1 MHLKTLNLIN
11 YKNFKNQTFEF
22 NSKVNC
28 FVGSNGVGKTNILD
42 AIYHLSFGK
51 SYFNPIASQNIKHGE
66 DFFVVDGR
74 YSKDLKEEKIIVSLK
89 KGGKKVIKRNSKSYN
104 RFSDHIGLLPLVI
117 ISPVDRDLITE
128 GSDLRRKFIDG
139 VISQN
144 DKIYLDQIIRYN
156 KILFQRN
163 SLLKQFYLSRTFD
176 HDTIEIYDEQLSKI
190 GNLIFN
196 KRKEFLEL
204 FTPIFFEK
212 YSIISNNKEKV
223 NLNYKSQLKNHRLQD
238 LLISNIEKDKV
249 LQYTSAG
256 IHKDD
261 IEFLIGNYP
270 IKKFGS
276 QGQQK
281 SFLIA
286 LKLAQYE
293 VLKAKSGNSPILL
306 LDDIFDKLDSKRV
319 KQIIRMVN
327 DSNFGQLFISDTDA
341 KRTENVVK
349 SAHDNYEIFKL

>member
-176 HDTIEIYDEQLSKI
+176 NDTIEIYDEQLSKI

-204 FTPIFFEK
+204 FSPIFFEK

-238 LLISNIEKDKV
+238 LLTSNIEKDKV
-249 LQYTSAG
+249 LQYTSVG

-261 IEFLIGNYP
+261 IEFMIGNYP
-270 IKKFGS
+270 VKKFGS

-293 VLKAKSGNSPILL
+293 VLKAKSGTSPILL

-319 KQIIRMVN
+319 KQIIKMVN

>member
-204 FTPIFFEK
+204 FSPIFFEK
-212 YSIISNNKEKV
+212 YSNISNNKEKV

-256 IHKDD
+256 THKDD

-319 KQIIRMVN
+319 KQIIKMVN

>member
-74 YSKDLKEEKIIVSLK
+74 YLKDLKEEKIIVSLK

-204 FTPIFFEK
+204 FSPIFFEK
-212 YSIISNNKEKV
+212 YSNISNNKEKV

-256 IHKDD
+256 THKDD

-319 KQIIRMVN
+319 KQIIKMVN

>member
-1 MHLKTLNLIN
+1 MHLKKLNLIN

-51 SYFNPIASQNIKHGE
+51 SYFNPITSQNIKHGE

-74 YSKDLKEEKIIVSLK
+74 YLKELKEEKIIVSLK

-176 HDTIEIYDEQLSKI
+176 RDTIEIYDEQLSKI

-204 FTPIFFEK
+204 FSPIFFEK

-249 LQYTSAG
+249 LQYTSVG
-256 IHKDD
+256 THKDD
-261 IEFLIGNYP
+261 IEFMIGNYP

-319 KQIIRMVN
+319 KQIIKMVN

-349 SAHDNYEIFKL
+349 SAHENYEIFKL

>member
-256 IHKDD
+256 THKDD

-293 VLKAKSGNSPILL
+293 VLKAKSGTSPILL

-319 KQIIRMVN
+319 KQIIKMVN

>member
-204 FTPIFFEK
+204 FSPIFFEK

-256 IHKDD
+256 THKDD

-306 LDDIFDKLDSKRV
+306 LDDIFDKLDSERV
-319 KQIIRMVN
+319 KQIIKMVN

>member
-74 YSKDLKEEKIIVSLK
+74 YSKESKDEKIVVSLK

-156 KILFQRN
+156 KVLFQRN

-204 FTPIFFEK
+204 FLPIFFEK

-249 LQYTSAG
+249 LQYTSVG
-256 IHKDD
+256 THKDD
-261 IEFLIGNYP
+261 IEFMIGNYP

-319 KQIIRMVN
+319 KQIIKMVN

-349 SAHDNYEIFKL
+349 SAHENYEIFKL

>member
-204 FTPIFFEK
+204 FSPIFFEK
-212 YSIISNNKEKV
+212 YSTISNNKEKV

-249 LQYTSAG
+249 LQYTSVG
-256 IHKDD
+256 THKDD
-261 IEFLIGNYP
+261 IEFMIGNYP

-319 KQIIRMVN
+319 KQIIKMVN

>member
-66 DFFVVDGR
+66 NFFVVDGR

-156 KILFQRN
+156 KILSQRN
-163 SLLKQFYLSRTFD
+163 SLLRQFYLSRTFD

-204 FTPIFFEK
+204 FSPIFFEK

-256 IHKDD
+256 THKDD

-319 KQIIRMVN
+319 KQIIKMVN

>member
-51 SYFNPIASQNIKHGE
+51 SYFNPITSQNIKHGE

-204 FTPIFFEK
+204 FSPIFFEK

-256 IHKDD
+256 THKDD

-319 KQIIRMVN
+319 KQIIKMVN

>member
-117 ISPVDRDLITE
+117 ISPIDRDLITE

-163 SLLKQFYLSRTFD
+163 SLLKQFNLSRTFD

-256 IHKDD
+256 THKDD

-319 KQIIRMVN
+319 KQIIKMVN

>member
-1 MHLKTLNLIN
+1 
-11 YKNFKNQTFEF
+11 
-22 NSKVNC
+22 
-28 FVGSNGVGKTNILD
+28 
-42 AIYHLSFGK
+42 
-51 SYFNPIASQNIKHGE
+51 
-66 DFFVVDGR
+66 
-74 YSKDLKEEKIIVSLK
+74 VSLK

-204 FTPIFFEK
+204 FSPIFFEK

-256 IHKDD
+256 THKDD

-306 LDDIFDKLDSKRV
+306 LDDIFDKLDSERV
-319 KQIIRMVN
+319 KQIIKMVN

-349 SAHDNYEIFKL
+349 SAHDNYEIFEL

>member
-163 SLLKQFYLSRTFD
+163 SLLKQFYLNRTFD
-176 HDTIEIYDEQLSKI
+176 RDTIEIYDEQLSKI
-190 GNLIFN
+190 GTLIFN

-204 FTPIFFEK
+204 FSPIFFEK
-212 YSIISNNKEKV
+212 YSNISNNKEKV

-256 IHKDD
+256 THKDD

-319 KQIIRMVN
+319 KQIIKMVN

>member
-204 FTPIFFEK
+204 FSPIFFEK
-212 YSIISNNKEKV
+212 YSNISNNKEKV

-249 LQYTSAG
+249 LQYTSVG
-256 IHKDD
+256 THKDD
-261 IEFLIGNYP
+261 IEFMIGNYP

-319 KQIIRMVN
+319 KQIIKMVN

>member
-51 SYFNPIASQNIKHGE
+51 SYFNPITSQNIKHGE

-204 FTPIFFEK
+204 FSPIFFEK

-256 IHKDD
+256 THKDD

-319 KQIIRMVN
+319 KQIIKMVN

-349 SAHDNYEIFKL
+349 SAHDNYEIFEL